1 MTIDSPVA
9 DGRVLRGARTR
20 GRIVQ
25 ALLDLL
31 NDGVANPTAATIAER
46 ADVSVRSVFQHFDD
60 LESLYADLAAE
71 QSSRVE
77 PLLQSLETPAAR
89 HDRIVAL
96 VAHRAELF
104 ETIAPVRHAI
114 GSRADGSPALAA
126 RIAELA
132 ATLRDQVEHQFGAEL
147 DALGGDT
154 PARTHLLDTLDL
166 LASFEAW
173 DRMRVH
179 QDLDARA
186 ASATLT
192 DALQRLLH

>member
-77 PLLQSLETPAAR
+77 PLLQSLETPAAL

-104 ETIAPVRHAI
+104 ETISPVRHAI
-114 GSRADGSPALAA
+114 GSRAEASPALAA
-126 RIAELA
+126 RIAELGA
-132 ATLRDQVEHQFGAEL
+132 ALRAQLEHQFGAEL
-147 DALGGDT
+147 DAPSGD
-154 PARTHLLDTLDL
+154 ARARLVDALDVLC
-166 LASFEAW
+166 SFEAW

-179 QDLDARA
+179 QGLDARA

-192 DALQRLLH
+192 EALHRLLR